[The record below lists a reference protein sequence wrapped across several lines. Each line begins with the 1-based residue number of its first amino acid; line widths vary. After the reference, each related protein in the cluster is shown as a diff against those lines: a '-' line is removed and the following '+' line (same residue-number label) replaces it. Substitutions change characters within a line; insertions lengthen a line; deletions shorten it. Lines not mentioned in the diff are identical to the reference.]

1 MQQLTLINADIIM
14 LEMECVENNEI
25 LTAMANRLI
34 SKGYAK
40 QGYLQA
46 VLNREKEY
54 PTGLP
59 TNGVGVAIP
68 HADTKYV
75 LKPGIAVATLKNPV
89 KFNVMGN
96 PEQQVDVKLLFM
108 LAIKEPKFQVNIL
121 KKLVSIFQVK
131 QLLVKLI
138 NIKNEKELADT
149 LNSIM
154 NEETYV
160 RDFLQEGR

>member
-1 MQQLTLINADIIM
+1 MQHTTLINADIVM
-14 LEMECVENNEI
+14 LNEDIVEKDNI
-25 LTAMANRLI
+25 LALMANRLI
-34 SKGYAK
+34 DKGYTK
-40 QGYLQA
+40 QSYLQA

-75 LKPGIAVATLKNPV
+75 LKPGIAVATLKSPV

-96 PEQQVDVKLLFM
+96 PEEEVDVKLLFM
-108 LAIKEPKFQVNIL
+108 LALKEPKVQVNVL

-131 QLLVKLI
+131 ELLVKLI
-138 NIKNEKELADT
+138 SINNEKELADT
-149 LNSIM
+149 LNSLLM
-154 NEETYV
+154 NDE
-160 RDFLQEGR
+160 D